1 LRRRKDGSIVP
12 VAVTTAPIFLGG
24 NTPLGMIGLAIDI
37 SDRIRVLT
45 DLRESEQ
52 RFRSVFEHSNDAI
65 FVLDP
70 ERNEFLEV
78 NAKAAELLG
87 YPQDELVRLRP
98 SDIHPDEMPQLA
110 AFVEA
115 VFESGHGWTNEL
127 TCTTRAGDRLASEIS
142 ASVISLGGR
151 SWMIATI
158 RDLSAFRRTQDQ
170 LSAARD
176 AVRAREAQLD
186 RAAAELSEFARAVS
200 HDLSEPLRTVSSYV
214 QLLDRRYHDRL
225 DQDAAEFI
233 DFTVEAVTRMR
244 DLIKDLLAFARIG
257 AGGREPAD
265 VDTAEVVGDVIN
277 DLAAAIDS
285 AQATIET
292 ADLPVVRGDEIELR
306 ALFQNLIANALKFR
320 SPNRS
325 PLIRIESKATADG
338 TEFAVSDNGI
348 GIEPGRQDQVFEV
361 FRRMHSRDEY
371 PGTGI
376 GLAICR
382 KIVTRHGGHLWLE
395 STPDIGT
402 TFFIVLPDGANP
414 STD

>member
-233 DFTVEAVTRMR
+233 DFTVEAVTRML